1 MLRLKTLNMNEIN
14 RLLINIC
21 SDDLIRTK
29 EYYMLLFDFAIN
41 FESDWFIHL
50 ISQKSKLEL
59 GIIQRSHDM
68 VPEEC
73 YSTSNGSYLTIVV
86 ENVEDIYKLALEQK
100 FAILKEPED
109 MFYGQRRLL
118 LQDPNG
124 VVLDISAPIKDFA
137 F

>member
-1 MLRLKTLNMNEIN
+1 MNEIN

-29 EYYMLLFDFAIN
+29 EYYMLLFDFTIN

-73 YSTSNGSYLTIVV
+73 NSTSDGSYLTIVV